1 MSITLNEVYIVYSA
15 ELDVRNCILGVFSNM
30 EAAQDFEDH
39 CYAEGIGSILIREA
53 TVSDKFIQE
62 DEYYG

>member
-1 MSITLNEVYIVYSA
+1 MSITPNEVYIVYSA

-30 EAAQDFEDH
+30 EAAQDFEDQ

-53 TVSDKFIQE
+53 TVNDKSIQE

>member
-15 ELDVRNCILGVFSNM
+15 ELDVRNCILGVFSNI

-39 CYAEGIGSILIREA
+39 CYAEGIGSILIRES
-53 TVSDKFIQE
+53 TVNDKFIQE
-62 DEYYG
+62 DE